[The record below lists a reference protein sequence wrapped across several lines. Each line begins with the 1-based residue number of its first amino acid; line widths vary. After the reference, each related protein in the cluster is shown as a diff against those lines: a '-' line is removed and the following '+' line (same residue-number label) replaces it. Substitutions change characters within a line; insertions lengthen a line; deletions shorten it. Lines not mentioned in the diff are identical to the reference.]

1 MARLCDWIC
10 IMSLSDFAREHTS
23 ITHGRDGRASTIT
36 VRAGCPRDQAN
47 SYKLLLSQQD
57 ASALVALLEAYER
70 REGVTVVGD
79 KREGGKGKVPRLVV
93 AVRALARGFCT
104 DAPLSSQST
113 PPNTTP
119 APSTVPT
126 APRTVQPAPTIS
138 TTPAQRLMAGL
149 ATSGDCPPTL
159 EPSFGW
165 L

>member
-1 MARLCDWIC
+1 MI
-10 IMSLSDFAREHTS
+10 LSDFAREHTS
-23 ITHGRDGRASTIT
+23 ITHGRDGRALTIT
-36 VRAGCPRDQAN
+36 IRAGCSREQTN
-47 SYKLLLSQQD
+47 SYRLLLSQQD
-57 ASALVALLEAYER
+57 TSALVSLLESYEQ
-70 REGVTVVGD
+70 
-79 KREGGKGKVPRLVV
+79 REGGTVAGDKSEGGKAKVPRLVV

-119 APSTVPT
+119 PPSTVPT

>member
-1 MARLCDWIC
+1 MC
-10 IMSLSDFAREHTS
+10 LSDFAREHTS

-36 VRAGCPRDQAN
+36 IRAGCSREQTN

-57 ASALVALLEAYER
+57 ASALVSLLESYEQ
-70 REGVTVVGD
+70 REGVTVAGD
-79 KREGGKGKVPRLVV
+79 KGEGGKGKVPRLVV

-126 APRTVQPAPTIS
+126 VPRTVQLAPTIS

>member
-1 MARLCDWIC
+1 
-10 IMSLSDFAREHTS
+10 MSLSDFAREHTS

-36 VRAGCPRDQAN
+36 IRAGCSREQTN

-57 ASALVALLEAYER
+57 ASALVSLLESYER
-70 REGVTVVGD
+70 REGVTVAGD
-79 KREGGKGKVPRLVV
+79 TGEGAKRGKVPRLVV

-104 DAPLSSQST
+104 DAPLSSRST
-113 PPNTTP
+113 PPDTTP

-126 APRTVQPAPTIS
+126 APRTVQPAPATS

-149 ATSGDCPPTL
+149 AANGDCSATR
-159 EPSFGW
+159 ERSFAW

>member
-1 MARLCDWIC
+1 MI
-10 IMSLSDFAREHTS
+10 LSDFAREHTS

-36 VRAGCPRDQAN
+36 VRAGCSREQTN
-47 SYKLLLSQQD
+47 SYRLLLSQQD
-57 ASALVALLEAYER
+57 ASALVSLLESYER

-79 KREGGKGKVPRLVV
+79 KGEGGKGKVPRLVV

-104 DAPLSSQST
+104 DAPLSASQST

-119 APSTVPT
+119 TVPTVPT
-126 APRTVQPAPTIS
+126 APRTVQLAPTIS

>member
-1 MARLCDWIC
+1 
-10 IMSLSDFAREHTS
+10 MSLSDFAREHTS

-36 VRAGCPRDQAN
+36 IRAGCSREQTN

-57 ASALVALLEAYER
+57 ASALVSLLESYEQ

-79 KREGGKGKVPRLVV
+79 KGEGGKGKVPRLVV

-104 DAPLSSQST
+104 DAPLSSRST

>member
-1 MARLCDWIC
+1 MI
-10 IMSLSDFAREHTS
+10 LSDFAREHTS

-47 SYKLLLSQQD
+47 KFKLTLSQQD
-57 ASALVALLEAYER
+57 ACALVDLLEAYER

-79 KREGGKGKVPRLVV
+79 KHEGGKAKVPRLVV

-104 DAPLSSQST
+104 DAPLSASQST

-119 APSTVPT
+119 TVPTVPT
-126 APRTVQPAPTIS
+126 APRTVQLAPTIS